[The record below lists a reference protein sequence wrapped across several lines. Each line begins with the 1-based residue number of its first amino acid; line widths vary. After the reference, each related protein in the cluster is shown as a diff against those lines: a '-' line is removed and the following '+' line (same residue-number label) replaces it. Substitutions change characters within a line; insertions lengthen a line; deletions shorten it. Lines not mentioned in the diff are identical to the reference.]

1 MRLVLTEFGLFL
13 GRKRNRFVVKGDKLK
28 KEYTSSDVEQIHL
41 LNSGDSVSI
50 DAIRLALENQIPIV
64 IGNMYG
70 WPYGFIIPASL
81 SGTIRGKREQFVAYN
96 DKRGVHL
103 SKQFVYG
110 KSRNQRNLLNLL
122 KKNRKGEE
130 VSIAL
135 SECSDKI
142 KDIVNELDSVDGDGI
157 DDVRTSL
164 LNIEARAA
172 KAYWEAIAKILPEQI
187 NFPGRKT
194 RGASDPFNS
203 MLNFGYKSILF
214 VECWKAVYYAGLD
227 PYAGFLHADRA
238 GKPSLVLDF
247 MEEFRQ
253 QTVDRVILTLI
264 NKDMVG
270 LTEMIMETDE
280 NNQQR
285 LNKKVLRLISEN
297 ITNQL
302 NSKMHYGND
311 DVTLQ
316 NIIQIQANSVV
327 RYLRDSSEYRPFE
340 LRW

>member
-1 MRLVLTEFGLFL
+1 MRLVLSEFGLFL

-28 KEYTSSDVEQIHL
+28 NEFASSNVEQIHL
-41 LNSGDSVSI
+41 LNSGDSISI

-70 WPYGFIIPASL
+70 WPYGFVIPASL
-81 SGTIRGKREQFVAYN
+81 SGTIRGKREQFIAYN
-96 DKRGVHL
+96 DKRGVQL

-122 KKNRKGEE
+122 KKNRKGEDISTILFE
-130 VSIAL
+130 S
-135 SECSDKI
+135 SEKI
-142 KDIVNELDSVDGDGI
+142 KDILKELDDINGDKI
-157 DDVRTSL
+157 DDVRTTL
-164 LNIEARAA
+164 LNIEARAS
-172 KAYWEAIAKILPEQI
+172 KLYWEAISKILPQQL
-187 NFPGRKT
+187 NFSGRTT
-194 RGASDPFNS
+194 RGATDPFNS

-253 QTVDRVILTLI
+253 QTVDRVLLTLV
-264 NKDMVG
+264 NKDMLDLNKIIDV
-270 LTEMIMETDE
+270 DE
-280 NNQQR
+280 NGQQR

-297 ITNQL
+297 IISQL
-302 NSKMHYGND
+302 NSKLNYRKEQLS
-311 DVTLQ
+311 LQ
-316 NIIQIQANSVV
+316 NIIQIQANHIV
-327 RYLRDSSEYRPFE
+327 RYLRGISEYSPFE